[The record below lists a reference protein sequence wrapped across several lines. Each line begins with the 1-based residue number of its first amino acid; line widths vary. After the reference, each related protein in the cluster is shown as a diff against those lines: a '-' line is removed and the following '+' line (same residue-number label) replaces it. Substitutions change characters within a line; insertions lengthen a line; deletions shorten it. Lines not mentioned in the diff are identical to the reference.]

1 MGGIFCLPTSED
13 TPAAAVAHNRPGA
26 EEASYLFTQDSLG
39 GECHADAADNN
50 SLTGT
55 ALF

>member
-13 TPAAAVAHNRPGA
+13 TPAAAAAHDRPGA
-26 EEASYLFTQDSLG
+26 EGASYLFTQDSLG
-39 GECHADAADNN
+39 DERRANATDND
-50 SLTGT
+50 SLMGT